1 MLPPGTFARLRG
13 QKPPL
18 RKGNV
23 VYAAGRTLPVVA
35 LVSRFVAAALPVV
48 AGYASTQGG
57 DLEMHG
63 SFGSDGHAVAWL
75 LAAPTTTLQLHIS
88 APYQDNGVTV
98 VSLWW
103 TAPPGATSF
112 SLTVQESTGIGPY
125 SYTATALPQS
135 SPSQPFIVQVEGATA
150 LLNATFQVADNLG
163 DASNTA
169 SYP

>member
-1 MLPPGTFARLRG
+1 MCSRANVACRGTS
-13 QKPPL
+13 
-18 RKGNV
+18 
-23 VYAAGRTLPVVA
+23 VA
-35 LVSRFVAAALPVV
+35 FVAAALPVV